1 MSKAFGL
8 VDQLAA
14 ISACFIKKQQRNR
27 VGSPEGHRTG
37 RCIREGSE
45 DSLPQIPHTEK
56 PRDLKLLFILLSG
69 ATSSLGLVSIY
80 KTWKSDI
87 HTHPGRHTNT
97 GTAQLICMWVSSA
110 PQKFLCG
117 RFHYWGSIIERQYDT
132 WEVEP
137 GRKKLGHWEYVCE
150 DCGVPVSPLP
160 FCFLILS

>member
-14 ISACFIKKQQRNR
+14 ISACFLKKQQRNG

-69 ATSSLGLVSIY
+69 ATSFLGLVIKSGNQIY
-80 KTWKSDI
+80 T
-87 HTHPGRHTNT
+87 HTQTDT
-97 GTAQLICMWVSSA
+97 QTQAQHS
-110 PQKFLCG
+110 
-117 RFHYWGSIIERQYDT
+117 
-132 WEVEP
+132 
-137 GRKKLGHWEYVCE
+137 
-150 DCGVPVSPLP
+150 
-160 FCFLILS
+160 